1 MKEIVNKTEW
11 PQNLIFAIFGRDSLE
26 DCRVAEDWMGSLEYI
41 LMELIPDDEE
51 RALRYRYQEGLSYK
65 EVGEKIGS
73 DRNKAKQKIA
83 WGIRRIRHPRC
94 AKYLLNGVEEIY
106 TERYIARIGSNVS
119 PALIRHGFNLLPFS
133 LNKDRIAIMQK
144 KPMIVPSVF
153 ANKSST
159 SQMPRLIASCTSS
172 MAREMPNPIG
182 IVTYHFLHFFQSK
195 GNRTPSGANIATF
208 RRTLPQFF
216 TEKLFQASIHALKR

>member
-1 MKEIVNKTEW
+1 MKEIVNKAEW

-65 EVGEKIGS
+65 EVGEKVGS

-83 WGIRRIRHPRC
+83 WGIRRIRHPRR

-106 TERYIARIGSNVS
+106 TERYEYVRESRFNEGYWIGFKHGALGEMAPEFTNPYREHNDLTKMPIMMASVS
-119 PALIRHGFNLLPFS
+119 YLQL
-133 LNKDRIAIMQK
+133 
-144 KPMIVPSVF
+144 
-153 ANKSST
+153 ST
-159 SQMPRLIASCTSS
+159 RLHNGL
-172 MAREMPNPIG
+172 MR
-182 IVTYHFLHFFQSK
+182 
-195 GNRTPSGANIATF
+195 ANIKTIGELLTKS
-208 RRTLPQFF
+208 RRDILKIRNVGRRSVDELE
-216 TEKLFQASIHALKR
+216 EKLMQHRLFLCR